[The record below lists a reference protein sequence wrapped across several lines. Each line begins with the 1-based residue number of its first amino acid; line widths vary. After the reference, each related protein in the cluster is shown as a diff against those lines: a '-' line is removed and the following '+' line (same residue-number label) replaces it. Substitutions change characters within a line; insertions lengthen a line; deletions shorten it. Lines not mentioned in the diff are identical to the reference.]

1 MWKAQPGSFI
11 MQPNEREPLLGLPHN
26 QYLAFL
32 FLELYIS
39 VKKISNV
46 TRIDLKQIKSG
57 PFLSKGNLFRKTAY
71 CIC

>member
-1 MWKAQPGSFI
+1 MWKLQPGLFI

-39 VKKISNV
+39 VKKIQMLQEL
-46 TRIDLKQIKSG
+46 T
-57 PFLSKGNLFRKTAY
+57 
-71 CIC
+71 